1 MLPATSKSS
10 RRSSILKLPKKSN
23 SQNAESNSS
32 EENSPTKQLKRRVSF
47 AEKKS
52 VKEFAD
58 SIEQGTVWD
67 STYEESDSSQIR
79 MSHSEYTKSLVI
91 QTSTNITYQSSQ
103 IQEDTRLSLMV
114 RPEIEFKF
122 PTESCAP
129 RISHVDPEMLANKE
143 NMPEILG
150 LETVESSFVEVED
163 VPVQASGFAVYCD
176 EENFNETNTED
187 VPMECT
193 IVADALVHVSADAE
207 ERDKT
212 QIFGNESIE
221 FTEVVPSKAIRSNL
235 GNEAPLMFDKS
246 MEITEAVPSLLRS
259 AERTVFHDGSMELTE
274 AVPRTNLPNLRSAG
288 DRTQVFH
295 DKSMEL
301 TEAVPRTNLLTIG
314 TEVFNNR
321 FMELTEAVPRTN
333 FRSAVDKTQVFL
345 DKSMELTEAVP
356 RTNLLAI
363 RSAVDGTEVFNN
375 RSEAVPRTN
384 LPNLRSAGDRTQ
396 VFYDKSMELTEAVP
410 RTNLLTIGTE
420 VFNNRSMELTEA
432 VPRTNFRS
440 TVDKTQVFHDKSME
454 ITEAV
459 PRTNLP
465 NFRSAGDRTQVFHD
479 KSMELTES
487 IPRTNLLTI
496 RSAIDGTE
504 VFNNRSMK
512 LTEAVP
518 NLKAH
523 FSNDR
528 TQVFHN
534 KSMELTEAFPRT
546 NLLNF
551 KSPDRTQ
558 VFHDKSMELTEAVPR
573 TNLLHKVLEDRTEFF
588 QNKSMELTE
597 AICPRTKLPYK
608 VPEDTTEYFQNQSM
622 ERTEAVPRT
631 SLLNFKS
638 ADRTQVFHDKSMELT
653 EAVPRTNLLHKVLED
668 RTEVFQNKSM
678 ELTEAICPR
687 TKLPYKVPDDKTE
700 FFHNQSMEQTEA
712 ICSRTNLL
720 PKVPGDKTEGFHNKS
735 MELTEVIAP
744 NLRPINEDDLKF
756 HHESLK
762 RSDAEITQTI
772 NPRDQDQN
780 IHHNYFMENTVS
792 INPSLKRSY
801 KCIADPRTPRS
812 VISSP
817 NPKNPRDCPV
827 DRKASMDM
835 LHRILHQGLE
845 NMPDVPELPKYD
857 SLEESMEMTV
867 AIPSLTNRSEITVSD
882 LTEDCDVAASF
893 GSGGVVERHDN
904 LEEISVLNT
913 KETFVE
919 FDDNMQGNDI
929 GTTSVF
935 LEQTPSFM
943 YTSDLDLD
951 GHVIRDSVLDLEH
964 QDLEQQ
970 DLKHKDLEQDREQQ
984 DLEQGIKQRDLEQN
998 LEQQDLSQ
1006 VLEQDREQQDLEQD
1020 WEQRYLEQG
1029 MEQRDQEQ
1037 GMEQPDL
1044 EQDMEQQ
1051 DLEQGMEQQDL
1062 EQYLEQ
1068 GMEQQEN
1075 YNAIEYINSKLKESD
1090 IRSIFTGDLSGTS
1103 LKRSILDDEE
1113 EQINRKKF
1121 IYKQN
1126 LNKNERQE
1134 LMMEEYHE
1142 CSEENVI
1149 EKVHLPE
1156 IGNVEK
1162 SEISLRL
1169 KKLIF
1174 RDEMVNRKLK
1184 ASRLDEF
1191 RRLKVKTLEI
1201 GTKKQSESKTRFDI
1215 LKEGLE
1221 EYAKSRSCLWKIHTI
1236 HPEVICIEFRK
1247 TALMLAVKIEVRT
1260 EERISKICVV
1270 PRVNDADS
1278 EMLRMTDRLI
1288 VRAIDC
1294 DKMADYYLTYAD
1306 VPKLIA
1312 DVTEKVHFV
1321 YDFYDEMVKL
1331 WRVNL
1336 MELDGDIVTV
1346 TVRTK
1351 KMETIIKLIIN
1362 IARYPSVTPEDI
1374 KIVPI
1379 LGTVKE
1385 DVKKLIK
1392 NLKPSPK
1399 LLTLYITDV
1408 YEFLELLA
1416 FANSKN

>member
-10 RRSSILKLPKKSN
+10 RRSSILKIPKKSN

-103 IQEDTRLSLMV
+103 IQEATRISMMV
-114 RPEIEFKF
+114 QPEIEFKF
-122 PTESCAP
+122 PTESCTP
-129 RISHVDPEMLANKE
+129 RISHVDPEILANKE

-176 EENFNETNTED
+176 EENLNETNTED

-193 IVADALVHVSADAE
+193 IVADALVPVSADAE
-207 ERDKT
+207 ERDRT
-212 QIFGNESIE
+212 QIFGNESIK
-221 FTEVVPSKAIRSNL
+221 FTEVVPSKAIRSGL
-235 GNEAPLMFDKS
+235 GDEAPLVFDKS
-246 MEITEAVPSLLRS
+246 MEI
-259 AERTVFHDGSMELTE
+259 
-274 AVPRTNLPNLRSAG
+274 
-288 DRTQVFH
+288 
-295 DKSMEL
+295 
-301 TEAVPRTNLLTIG
+301 
-314 TEVFNNR
+314 
-321 FMELTEAVPRTN
+321 
-333 FRSAVDKTQVFL
+333 
-345 DKSMELTEAVP
+345 TEAVP

-375 RSEAVPRTN
+375 RSMELTEVVPRTN
-384 LPNLRSAGDRTQ
+384 FRSAVDRTE
-396 VFYDKSMELTEAVP
+396 VFNNRSMELTGAVP
-410 RTNLLTIGTE
+410 RTNLLAIRSAIDGTE

-432 VPRTNFRS
+432 VPS
-440 TVDKTQVFHDKSME
+440 
-454 ITEAV
+454 
-459 PRTNLP
+459 
-465 NFRSAGDRTQVFHD
+465 
-479 KSMELTES
+479 
-487 IPRTNLLTI
+487 
-496 RSAIDGTE
+496 
-504 VFNNRSMK
+504 
-512 LTEAVP
+512 
-518 NLKAH
+518 LKAH

-534 KSMELTEAFPRT
+534 KSMELTEAVPRT
-546 NLLNF
+546 NLHYKLLE
-551 KSPDRTQ
+551 DRTQ
-558 VFHDKSMELTEAVPR
+558 VF
-573 TNLLHKVLEDRTEFF
+573 
-588 QNKSMELTE
+588 QNRSMELTE

-608 VPEDTTEYFQNQSM
+608 VPED
-622 ERTEAVPRT
+622 
-631 SLLNFKS
+631 
-638 ADRTQVFHDKSMELT
+638 
-653 EAVPRTNLLHKVLED
+653 
-668 RTEVFQNKSM
+668 
-678 ELTEAICPR
+678 
-687 TKLPYKVPDDKTE
+687 KTE
-700 FFHNQSMEQTEA
+700 FFYNQSMEQTEA
-712 ICSRTNLL
+712 ICPRTSLL
-720 PKVPGDKTEGFHNKS
+720 SKVPGDKTEVFHNKS
-735 MELTEVIAP
+735 MELTEAIAP
-744 NLRPINEDDLKF
+744 NLRPNNENDLKF
-756 HHESLK
+756 LHESLK
-762 RSDAEITQTI
+762 RSDALNIFSENNDKEEKTQFFLNNSMEMTGVVSLIPDQDTQQLKEKTQIFHNRSMEITQPI
-772 NPRDQDQN
+772 HPRGQDQDIAQ
-780 IHHNYFMENTVS
+780 NYFMENTVS

-835 LHRILHQGLE
+835 LHRILHQGFEDLPDV
-845 NMPDVPELPKYD
+845 PDVPEPSKYT
-857 SLEESMEMTV
+857 LEESMEMTV
-867 AIPSLTNRSEITVSD
+867 AIPSLTNRSEIPVPD
-882 LTEDCDVAASF
+882 LTEDVVPSF
-893 GSGGVVERHDN
+893 GSGEVVERHDN
-904 LEEISVLNT
+904 LEEISTLNP
-913 KETFVE
+913 KESFVD
-919 FDDNMQGNDI
+919 FDDKIPGEDI
-929 GTTSVF
+929 GATSVF

-943 YTSDLDLD
+943 YNSDLDQD
-951 GHVIRDSVLDLEH
+951 TDVKNYSVLDMEQQVLQRQDLE
-964 QDLEQQ
+964 QKDLYQNLEQQ
-970 DLKHKDLEQDREQQ
+970 DLAQKVLEQRDLEQSMEQQDLTQGLEQQ
-984 DLEQGIKQRDLEQN
+984 DLEQGM
-998 LEQQDLSQ
+998 
-1006 VLEQDREQQDLEQD
+1006 
-1020 WEQRYLEQG
+1020 EQG
-1029 MEQRDQEQ
+1029 
-1037 GMEQPDL
+1037 L
-1044 EQDMEQQ
+1044 EQQ
-1051 DLEQGMEQQDL
+1051 DLEQGMEQQENYDAIKYIKSKL
-1062 EQYLEQ
+1062 EQ
-1068 GMEQQEN
+1068 
-1075 YNAIEYINSKLKESD
+1075 SD
-1090 IRSIFTGDLSGTS
+1090 IRSVSTGDLTGSS

-1113 EQINRKKF
+1113 EQINKKKF
-1121 IYKQN
+1121 IYKQDMD
-1126 LNKNERQE
+1126 KYEHQE
-1134 LMMEEYHE
+1134 SMMEE
-1142 CSEENVI
+1142 CSEVNVI
-1149 EKVHLPE
+1149 EKVYLPE

-1174 RDEMVNRKLK
+1174 RGEMVNRKLK
-1184 ASRLDEF
+1184 ASRLGEF
-1191 RRLKVKTLEI
+1191 KRLEKKTLEL
-1201 GTKKQSESKTRFDI
+1201 GTEKQSESKTRFDI

-1247 TALMLAVKIEVRT
+1247 TALVLAVKIEVRA
-1260 EERISKICVV
+1260 EERISKICVI

-1294 DKMADYYLTYAD
+1294 DKMADDYLTYAD

-1312 DVTEKVHFV
+1312 DVTEKVYFV

-1331 WRVNL
+1331 CRINL

-1362 IARYPSVTPEDI
+1362 IEKYPAVTPEDI

>member
-333 FRSAVDKTQVFL
+333 F
-345 DKSMELTEAVP
+345 
-356 RTNLLAI
+356 

-998 LEQQDLSQ
+998 LEQQDLAQVLEQYREQDFSQ

>member
-528 TQVFHN
+528 TQVF
-534 KSMELTEAFPRT
+534 
-546 NLLNF
+546 
-551 KSPDRTQ
+551 
-558 VFHDKSMELTEAVPR
+558 
-573 TNLLHKVLEDRTEFF
+573 
-588 QNKSMELTE
+588 
-597 AICPRTKLPYK
+597 
-608 VPEDTTEYFQNQSM
+608 QNQSM

-998 LEQQDLSQ
+998 LEQQDLAQVLEQYREQDFSQ

>member
-608 VPEDTTEYFQNQSM
+608 VPEDTTE
-622 ERTEAVPRT
+622 
-631 SLLNFKS
+631 
-638 ADRTQVFHDKSMELT
+638 
-653 EAVPRTNLLHKVLED
+653 
-668 RTEVFQNKSM
+668 
-678 ELTEAICPR
+678 C
-687 TKLPYKVPDDKTE
+687 
-700 FFHNQSMEQTEA
+700 
-712 ICSRTNLL
+712 
-720 PKVPGDKTEGFHNKS
+720 FHNKS

-998 LEQQDLSQ
+998 LEQQDLAQVLEQYREQDFSQ

>member
-333 FRSAVDKTQVFL
+333 FRSAVDK
-345 DKSMELTEAVP
+345 
-356 RTNLLAI
+356 
-363 RSAVDGTEVFNN
+363 
-375 RSEAVPRTN
+375 
-384 LPNLRSAGDRTQ
+384 
-396 VFYDKSMELTEAVP
+396 
-410 RTNLLTIGTE
+410 
-420 VFNNRSMELTEA
+420 
-432 VPRTNFRS
+432 
-440 TVDKTQVFHDKSME
+440 
-454 ITEAV
+454 
-459 PRTNLP
+459 
-465 NFRSAGDRTQVFHD
+465 
-479 KSMELTES
+479 
-487 IPRTNLLTI
+487 
-496 RSAIDGTE
+496 
-504 VFNNRSMK
+504 
-512 LTEAVP
+512 
-518 NLKAH
+518 
-523 FSNDR
+523 
-528 TQVFHN
+528 
-534 KSMELTEAFPRT
+534 
-546 NLLNF
+546 
-551 KSPDRTQ
+551 TQ

-998 LEQQDLSQ
+998 LEQQDLAQVLEQYREQDFSQ